1 MAPPAWPPLP
11 SAPIPPITPL
21 TNVRR
26 ALKWFT
32 FGLLGLIAM
41 GAALAA
47 HTWYA
52 KPLSIDWFY
61 TRVFLRF
68 ALDNPELLTQIRLL
82 EPFGIHGH
90 NAKLADGSVAH
101 QNEEFA
107 RLKDD
112 HATLHRYDSSGYTG
126 QDRLSYEIF
135 DYFVDASV
143 RGEPWRFHDYPV
155 NQLFGIQSELP
166 NLMTQ
171 VQQVNDA
178 SDAEDY
184 IARLGQFP
192 RRLDQVIEGIGFRES
207 KGVVPP
213 RFVVEKVID
222 QINDFI
228 GTGAARNPL
237 TVSFKEKLDR
247 IPPDK
252 MDAARRA
259 EFAARAASTV
269 ETSVIPAYGKLAA
282 YFETLRP
289 RATRNDGVW
298 ALPDGDRYY
307 QYEIELNTTTT
318 MTADEIHA
326 LGLSEVARIT
336 AEMERMLDAA
346 GYTGGTVGERMH
358 RLAQSPAQLYP
369 DSDDGRAHI
378 LADYQAII
386 DEMSAG
392 LDPYFATKP
401 KAKVVVKGVPA
412 LAEKTAP
419 AAYYIAPP
427 LDGSRPGTFFANLY
441 NVGKT
446 PKFGMRT
453 TAYHEAVPGHH
464 LQASIAQELK
474 GLPIFR
480 SLVPF
485 TAYSEGWALY
495 AEQLAW
501 EAGYEKDPLDNL
513 GRLQAELFRSVR
525 LVVDTGL
532 HRKRWTREQAI
543 DYMIATTGMS
553 KGEVVVEIERYL
565 VQPAQALAY
574 KVGMMKILELRNR
587 AKTALGS
594 KFDLREF
601 HDVVL
606 RNGPMP
612 LGILERVVD
621 DYVAQRKGP

>member
-1 MAPPAWPPLP
+1 M
-11 SAPIPPITPL
+11 
-21 TNVRR
+21 RR
-26 ALKWFT
+26 ALKWLGFA
-32 FGLLGLIAM
+32 LLGLIAVA
-41 GAALAA
+41 AALAA

-90 NAKLADGSVAH
+90 NAKLADGSIAH
-101 QNEEFA
+101 ENEEFA
-107 RLKDD
+107 RLKDEY
-112 HATLHRYDSSGYTG
+112 ATVHRYDASRYTG

-135 DYFVDASV
+135 DYFVGMRV
-143 RGEPWRFHDYPV
+143 RGDPWRFHNYPV

-178 SDAEDY
+178 TDAEDY
-184 IARLGQFP
+184 IARLGEFP
-192 RRLDQVIEGIGFRES
+192 RRLDQVIDGIRFRES
-207 KGVVPP
+207 KGIVPP
-213 RFVVEKVID
+213 KFVVEKVIA
-222 QINDFI
+222 QIDDLVA
-228 GTGAARNPL
+228 TGAARNPL
-237 TVSFKEKLDR
+237 TVSFEEKLDR
-247 IPPDK
+247 IPADN
-252 MDAARRA
+252 MDVAKRSELATRVEHA
-259 EFAARAASTV
+259 V
-269 ETSVIPAYGKLAA
+269 ETSVTPAYAKLAA
-282 YFETLRP
+282 YLETLRP
-289 RATRNDGVW
+289 KATRNDGVW

-307 QYEIELNTTTT
+307 QYQIELSTTTT

-326 LGLSEVARIT
+326 LGLSEVARIS
-336 AEMERMLDAA
+336 AEMEQILDEA
-346 GYTGGTVGERMH
+346 GYTEGTVGERMH
-358 RLAQSPAQLYP
+358 KLAQLPAQLYP
-369 DSDDGRAHI
+369 DSDEGRGRI

-386 DEMSAG
+386 DEISAG

-401 KAKVVVKGVPA
+401 KAKVVVKRVPT

-419 AAYYIAPP
+419 GAYYMRPA

-441 NVGKT
+441 DVSKT
-446 PKFGMRT
+446 AKFGMRT
-453 TAYHEAVPGHH
+453 MAYHEAVPGHH
-464 LQASIAQELK
+464 LQGSIAQELK

-501 EAGYEKDPLDNL
+501 EAGYEKDPLDDL

-532 HRKRWTREQAI
+532 HAKRWTREQAI
-543 DYMIATTGMS
+543 DYMMATTGMS
-553 KGEVVVEIERYL
+553 EGDVVVEIERYL
-565 VQPAQALAY
+565 VLPAQALAY
-574 KVGMMKILELRNR
+574 KVGMMKILELRSR
-587 AKTALGS
+587 AKNALGS

-601 HDVVL
+601 HDEVL
-606 RNGPMP
+606 RNGAMP
-612 LGILERVVD
+612 LGVLERVVD
-621 DYVAQRKGP
+621 DYVARKKGA

>member
-1 MAPPAWPPLP
+1 LGFA
-11 SAPIPPITPL
+11 
-21 TNVRR
+21 
-26 ALKWFT
+26 
-32 FGLLGLIAM
+32 LLGLIAVA
-41 GAALAA
+41 AALAA

-90 NAKLADGSVAH
+90 NAKLADGSIAH
-101 QNEEFA
+101 ENEEFA
-107 RLKDD
+107 RLKDEY
-112 HATLHRYDSSGYTG
+112 ATVHRYDASRYTG

-135 DYFVDASV
+135 DYFVGMRV
-143 RGEPWRFHDYPV
+143 RGDPWRFHNYPV

-178 SDAEDY
+178 TDAEDY
-184 IARLGQFP
+184 IARLGEFP
-192 RRLDQVIEGIGFRES
+192 RRLDQVIDGIRFRES
-207 KGVVPP
+207 KGIVPP
-213 RFVVEKVID
+213 KFVVEKVIA
-222 QINDFI
+222 QIDDLVA
-228 GTGAARNPL
+228 TGAARNPL
-237 TVSFKEKLDR
+237 TVSFEEKLDR
-247 IPPDK
+247 IPADN
-252 MDAARRA
+252 MDVAKRSELATRVEHA
-259 EFAARAASTV
+259 V
-269 ETSVIPAYGKLAA
+269 ETSVTPAYAKLAA
-282 YFETLRP
+282 YLETLRP
-289 RATRNDGVW
+289 KATRNDGVW

-307 QYEIELNTTTT
+307 QYQIELSTTTT

-326 LGLSEVARIT
+326 LGLSEVARIS
-336 AEMERMLDAA
+336 AEMEQILDEA
-346 GYTGGTVGERMH
+346 GYTEGTVGERMH
-358 RLAQSPAQLYP
+358 KLAQLPAQLYP
-369 DSDDGRAHI
+369 DSDEGRGRI

-386 DEMSAG
+386 DEISAG

-401 KAKVVVKGVPA
+401 KAKVVVKRVPT

-419 AAYYIAPP
+419 GAYYMRPA

-441 NVGKT
+441 DVSKT
-446 PKFGMRT
+446 AKFGMRT
-453 TAYHEAVPGHH
+453 MAYHEAVPGHH
-464 LQASIAQELK
+464 LQGSIAQELK

-501 EAGYEKDPLDNL
+501 EAGYEKDPLDDL

-532 HRKRWTREQAI
+532 HAKRWTREQAI
-543 DYMIATTGMS
+543 DYMMATTGMS
-553 KGEVVVEIERYL
+553 EGDVVVEIERYL
-565 VQPAQALAY
+565 VLPAQALAY
-574 KVGMMKILELRNR
+574 KVGMMKILELRSR
-587 AKTALGS
+587 AKNALGS

-601 HDVVL
+601 HDEVL
-606 RNGPMP
+606 RNGAMP
-612 LGILERVVD
+612 LGVLERVVD
-621 DYVAQRKGP
+621 DYVARKKGA